1 MSEESS
7 ELAKLTPWAILLAS
21 KYIDDIMCAIA
32 GMDTGLPS
40 SLLTNLVSMIA
51 KGDRAGLKVDLLK
64 S

>member
-1 MSEESS
+1 M
-7 ELAKLTPWAILLAS
+7 TPWAILLAS